1 MSAPRTYDPTDDFE
15 FLAAEE
21 PAAAPAFLW
30 EPYLAFGAVAV
41 LDGDPGV
48 GKSFLSLDLAAR
60 LTAGLLMPDGQPCPI
75 RPGGHEVMIVNAEDN
90 VDTTLI
96 PRFLAAG
103 GVLDRLTFF
112 GGLRRGKAGR
122 PASFPADFERW
133 ADSMRA
139 LPRSLVILDPLTAL
153 FPKKVSANC
162 DQAIRE
168 CLVAF
173 AEVAAETGACILF
186 IRHLNKIFGR
196 RALYRGTGSIGIAAT
211 ARSTL
216 LAGRHPDDPD
226 RRVLTHVKNNL
237 GPEGPSLGYRLTA
250 GPTGKVVAW
259 DGATNLTADDVVRED
274 AATAGASKLAEK
286 WLKETLAKGPVRA
299 TVIET
304 EAAKMGIG
312 FKTLRNAKKR
322 IGADSRLVHTETE
335 RYWEWVPPEEFSCRL
350 PPLDDFLY
358 R

>member
-1 MSAPRTYDPTDDFE
+1 MSARTYDPADDFE
-15 FLAAEE
+15 FLAATE
-21 PAAAPAFLW
+21 AGAAPSFLW
-30 EPYLAFGAVAV
+30 EPFLPCGSVVV

-60 LTAGLLMPDGQPCPI
+60 LTAGKPMPDGQPCPD

-112 GGLRRGKAGR
+112 GGLRRGKPGQ
-122 PASFPADFERW
+122 PAFFPADFDRW

-139 LPRSLVILDPLTAL
+139 LPRSLVVLDPLTAL
-153 FPKKVSANC
+153 FSKKVSANN
-162 DQAIRE
+162 DQSIRE
-168 CLVAF
+168 NLVAF
-173 AEVAAETGACILF
+173 AEVAAETGACLLF
-186 IRHLNKIFGR
+186 IRHLNKSNGR

-237 GPEGPSLGYRLTA
+237 GPEGPSLGYRLTT
-250 GPTGKVVAW
+250 GPAGKVVAW
-259 DGATNLTADDVVRED
+259 DGATNVTADDVVRED
-274 AATAGASKLAEK
+274 AATAAASKLAEK
-286 WLKETLAKGPVRA
+286 WLKEMLTKGPVRA

-304 EAAKMGIG
+304 AAAKAGIC
-312 FKTLRNAKKR
+312 FRTLKKAKHK

-335 RYWEWVPPEEFSCRL
+335 RYWEWLPREKEFGL
-350 PPLDDFLY
+350 PPLEDYF
-358 R
+358 RT